1 MLAAAYGWENVFG
14 LALLPLLVL
23 QAALGLSLLQIAA
36 ITLAF
41 FVLEIPLA
49 RLVYR
54 LGLRDR
60 PY

>member
-1 MLAAAYGWENVFG
+1 VVAVTA
-14 LALLPLLVL
+14 
-23 QAALGLSLLQIAA
+23 
-36 ITLAF
+36 AF

-49 RLVYR
+49 RVSHR